1 MSFKLMEP
9 FDAMARKE
17 ADLISSWEQLSP
29 SATPR
34 PSLQAASPGDLSA
47 NEEDDE
53 SLPLLS
59 RKIAEKRQGGRCVC
73 VCACVRACVCVCV
86 REMMVFC
93 PVHTFRHVVFIPCD
107 TIDNIP
113 YPMVILGLV

>member
-17 ADLISSWEQLSP
+17 ADLTSSWEQLSP

-34 PSLQAASPGDLSA
+34 PSLQAASPEDLST
-47 NEEDDE
+47 NDEDDE

-59 RKIAEKRQGGRCVC
+59 RKIAEKRKGRV
-73 VCACVRACVCVCV
+73 VCVCVCV
-86 REMMVFC
+86 CVCLCLFVCLCLCMH
-93 PVHTFRHVVFIPCD
+93 VHKR
-107 TIDNIP
+107 
-113 YPMVILGLV
+113 